1 LTRPLLKSLIF
12 LAPLG
17 LFAWAGCN
25 EGAPNPFLP
34 DGGSTGGAGGGGGIE
49 EPADAGP
56 DADPTLGGPCVD
68 DGQCNDMLPCTMDKC
83 DQTLGRCRFTPDD
96 SACQNA
102 LFCDGVEVCS
112 NKLGC
117 VAGTP
122 VGCGDQNSC
131 TIDTCDEP
139 THACLHVPR
148 DADGDGDVDV
158 HCPGGGDCDDADPT
172 ISSKLPEICKNQKDD
187 NCDGMV
193 DEASCIAPQNDT
205 CAEPLE
211 ISVAGSYALDSAGA
225 HFDYATSCGPGNQ
238 PGAADVVA
246 ALILPAGPPVDVEL
260 TARTQYAPISMA
272 MAGQCGDPTS
282 EIACG
287 ASFPAAQGG
296 QLAKIRGRMLGSA
309 TATTALPI
317 YLATGQSSAITLDV
331 QILPPQPQPA
341 NETCGTADAVVIGM
355 PFAAP
360 ILDAVKD
367 LASACPTVLG
377 DLVYTFTLAAT
388 SDIDVYASSA
398 DGDGLPSISLRGS
411 GCALPADEIAC
422 QTGASPHV
430 FRHSLAA
437 GTYYVAVSASAPT
450 VADVTIEASPPTA
463 PTIDETC
470 LGAPVLQPNKTTS
483 VVLAGHQDDINLG
496 CFPGAIDAAYELDLA
511 VASDVLL
518 VERIGSGDSGA
529 IELSQAAC
537 AAPSDQ
543 IVCGTGGISPV
554 RASKHNVPAGS
565 YRVVTESF
573 DGQDTQITAFVR
585 PAVAP
590 TLIPFAD
597 ACADAITIP
606 PTGGLFQGNT
616 ANAVGDFNAGCDQ
629 GGVPP
634 GGAPDQLLKLTLV
647 TPQRVVM
654 DMAGSAYTTLLDV
667 REGPGCPG
675 TEVPMACAVGYP
687 PGRSY
692 LDVVLGAGTYY
703 LQIDGLALD
712 SGAWFLDVRVVDP

>member
-1 LTRPLLKSLIF
+1 MLKSFVF

-17 LFAWAGCN
+17 LFLWAGCN
-25 EGAPNPFLP
+25 DGVPNPFLP
-34 DGGSTGGAGGGGGIE
+34 DAGSTGGSGGSGGFQ

-68 DGQCNDMLPCTMDKC
+68 DGQCDDTLACTMDRC
-83 DQTLGRCRFTPDD
+83 EVALGRCRFTPDD
-96 SACQNA
+96 STCQNA
-102 LFCDGVEVCS
+102 FYCDGVERCD

-122 VGCGDQNSC
+122 IGCGDQDPC
-131 TIDTCDEP
+131 TIDSCDEP
-139 THACLHVPR
+139 THACVHAPR
-148 DADGDGDVDV
+148 DADGDGDPDF
-158 HCPGGGDCDDADPT
+158 HCTGGGDCDDTDPT
-172 ISSKLPEICKNQKDD
+172 VSSKLPEICKNQKDD
-187 NCDGMV
+187 NCNGVV
-193 DEASCIAPQNDT
+193 DEASCTSPMNDT
-205 CAEPLE
+205 CTEPLE
-211 ISVAGSYALDSAGA
+211 ISAAGSYALDTSGA

-246 ALILPAGPPVDVEL
+246 ALLLPMGAPVDVEI
-260 TARTQYAPISMA
+260 TARTQFAPVSVA

-296 QLAKIRGRMLGSA
+296 QLAKVRARMVGSA
-309 TATTALPI
+309 TQMTALPI
-317 YLATGQSSAITLDV
+317 YVATGQASAITLDV
-331 QILPPQPQPA
+331 QILPPQPKHA

-360 ILDAVKD
+360 ILDATKD
-367 LASACPTVLG
+367 LAGACPTLLG
-377 DLVYTFTLAAT
+377 ELVYSFTLAAT
-388 SDIDVYASSA
+388 SDVDVYASSA
-398 DGDGLPSISLRGS
+398 DGDGLPSISLRDAA
-411 GCALPADEIAC
+411 CALPTDEIAC
-422 QTGASPHV
+422 QTASSAHV
-430 FRHSLAA
+430 FRHALAA

-450 VADVTIEASPPTA
+450 VANVTIEASPPT
-463 PTIDETC
+463 PPSSDETC
-470 LGAPVLQPNKTTS
+470 VGSPVLQPNKTTP
-483 VVLAGHQDDINLG
+483 VVLAGHQDDVNLG
-496 CFPGAIDAAYELDLA
+496 CFPGAVDAAYELDLA
-511 VASDVLL
+511 TASDVLL
-518 VERIGSGDSGA
+518 VQRIGSGDSGA
-529 IELSQAAC
+529 IELAAPAC
-537 AAPSDQ
+537 AAPTDQ
-543 IVCGTGGISPV
+543 IACGTGGISPV
-554 RASKHNVPAGS
+554 RTAKHNVPAGS

-573 DGQDTQITAFVR
+573 NGQDTQVTAFVR

-590 TLIPFAD
+590 KLIPFAD

-616 ANAVGDFNAGCDQ
+616 ANASADFSAGCDQ

-634 GGAPDQLLKLTLV
+634 GGAPDQLLKLTLT

-654 DMAGSAYTTLLDV
+654 DMAGSAYTTVLDV
-667 REGPGCPG
+667 REGPSCPG

-692 LDVVLGAGTYY
+692 LDVLLGAGTYY